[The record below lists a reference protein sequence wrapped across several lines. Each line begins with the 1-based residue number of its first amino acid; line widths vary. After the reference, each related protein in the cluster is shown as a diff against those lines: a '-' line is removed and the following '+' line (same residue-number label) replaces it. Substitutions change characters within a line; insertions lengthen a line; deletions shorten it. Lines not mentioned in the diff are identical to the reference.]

1 MIVMRLESVHATV
14 SLGQAGREGKQ
25 ITISTVCIV
34 GAPEL
39 TLELLLPLLDWSCQS
54 CSAHV
59 CVIPTTNTYAAC
71 SDEQAQ
77 TYVYAYS
84 QGHSESHA
92 CTNSQ
97 TYSHPHYGMAE
108 DVTWYKI
115 ATSFFLNF
123 FCALAHASANIQTHH
138 SIICISDFQSV
149 WIINSQN
156 KEMITY
162 QGLGHTRHGSEH
174 TYIIW
179 QTNKKILFFV
189 CCFKGRIIYLSPTFI
204 WLQNTTFIHFQ
215 KVPSRK
221 AAMQ

>member
-1 MIVMRLESVHATV
+1 MSRHRLMYMHTH
-14 SLGQAGREGKQ
+14 KD
-25 ITISTVCIV
+25 
-34 GAPEL
+34 
-39 TLELLLPLLDWSCQS
+39 TLN
-54 CSAHV
+54 HMH
-59 CVIPTTNTYAAC
+59 
-71 SDEQAQ
+71 AQ
-77 TYVYAYS
+77 THKHIVILTMVWLRMS
-84 QGHSESHA
+84 L
-92 CTNSQ
+92 
-97 TYSHPHYGMAE
+97 
-108 DVTWYKI
+108 TWYKI

-179 QTNKKILFFV
+179 QTNKKFLFFV
-189 CCFKGRIIYLSPTFI
+189 CCFKGHIIYLSPTFI

-215 KVPSRK
+215 KVPSKK
-221 AAMQ
+221 AAIQLRNENNRARFQHQISLNMCLLLDCV